1 MSETLSRQWQML
13 QLIPRSPKSVSVARI
28 HTDLQAK
35 GYVVTRRTVERDLLE
50 LQDRFSLEVDAS
62 QRPQLWSWEA
72 RSLPL
77 DLPHM
82 SQSEALTMLM
92 AREYLQ
98 PIMPASTLVQ
108 MARYFDL
115 AQQRINGD
123 AANGKRI
130 PEANWRAKV
139 RVLPSSQPLL
149 SPKVNSDALANIQEG
164 LLRNLQ
170 CEVTYQGRDA
180 SAPDE
185 YAIHPLG
192 LVQRGLLLYVVC
204 TIKSYSD
211 IKMLAA
217 HRIQAATLSAHTSK
231 TPDGFSL
238 DAYIA
243 TGAFGWDSDSQSIT
257 LKARFSAEAAVHLR
271 ETPLSKDQVITDE
284 SNGLVLVTASVQ
296 LTQQLVWWLL
306 GFGDGVE
313 VLEPLALRT
322 QMHETAR
329 LMAARYESKL

>member
-13 QLIPRSPKSVSVARI
+13 QLIPRLPRSVSVARI

-35 GYVVTRRTVERDLLE
+35 GYALTRRTVERDLLD
-50 LQDRFSLEVDAS
+50 LQTRFSLEVDAS
-62 QRPQLWSWEA
+62 QRPQLWSWA
-72 RSLPL
+72 ANSLPL
-77 DLPHM
+77 DLPRM
-82 SQSEALTMLM
+82 SQSEALTLLM

-139 RVLPSSQPLL
+139 RVLPSTQPLL
-149 SPKVNSDALANIQEG
+149 SPKVNSEALANIQEG
-164 LLRNLQ
+164 LLRHLQ
-170 CEVTYQGRDA
+170 CEVTYLGRDA
-180 SAPDE
+180 DKPDQ

-192 LVQRGLLLYVVC
+192 LVQRGLVLYVVC
-204 TIKSYSD
+204 RIKNYSD
-211 IKMLAA
+211 IMLLVA
-217 HRIQAATLSAHTSK
+217 HRIQAAALCAHSSK

-243 TGAFGWDSDSQSIT
+243 TGAFGWDSDSSLIV
-257 LKARFSAEAAVHLR
+257 LKARFAAATAVHLR
-271 ETPLSKDQVITDE
+271 ETPLSKDQVMTDE
-284 SNGLVLVTASVQ
+284 SDGHVLVTASVQ
-296 LTQQLVWWLL
+296 LTQQLVRWLL
-306 GFGDGVE
+306 GFGDAVE

-322 QMHETAR
+322 QMQETVLR
-329 LMAARYESKL
+329 MAANYGE